1 MKLFYRGICLG
12 MFCAL
17 ALSSGAQ
24 AKPYDLP
31 YIGEMDDYR
40 TKYEDTFVHL
50 ARDFNLG
57 FVELRAANPFVDPW
71 LPGAGTKLILPSKH
85 ILPDAPREGVVI
97 NLADMR
103 LYAYYDKNKP
113 PFSTPVG
120 VGREGLNTPVGTT
133 TIVRKVENPIWRP
146 TERMRKEDP
155 KLPAVVYPGDENPM
169 GTHALYLGWSQYAIH
184 GTNKPFGIG
193 RRSSSGCLRLY
204 PESITRVYEMFP
216 VGTKVTVVNQPIK
229 VAWIGDELFLEA
241 SPTVEQSVQME
252 EMGEVPEQKLSNA
265 EMKYIIKAAGP
276 YKDRLRWPTI
286 RKAIKER
293 NSYPVA
299 IARRPSVSVEGDKVV
314 EGEAPNLDT
323 PEEARDLIDGYVP
336 PKKEQKP
343 QKQSKAITIEKPR
356 DISQASESNLSG
368 VQPQAGD
375 EKDEAY
381 SEDASPVK
389 KSTQSEVLRENSAR
403 TALRGSGPAQNPKP
417 QTPRGLPVLYEGNE
431 SSLNSRTFNP

>member
-1 MKLFYRGICLG
+1 MREYLRIVCLG
-12 MFCAL
+12 LFFAL
-17 ALSSGAQ
+17 TVSSPAP
-24 AKPYDLP
+24 AKAYDLP

-71 LPGAGTKLILPSKH
+71 LPGAGTKLILPTRH
-85 ILPDAPREGVVI
+85 ILPDAPREGIVI

-103 LYAYYDKNKP
+103 LYAYFDKNQP

-120 VGREGLNTPVGTT
+120 VGREGLNTPMGTT

-169 GTHALYLGWSQYAIH
+169 GTHALYLGWPQYAIH

-204 PESITRVYEMFP
+204 PEAITHVYDMFP

-229 VAWIGDELFLEA
+229 AAWIGDELFLEA

-252 EMGEVPEQKLSNA
+252 EMGEVKEQKLSNA

-276 YKDRLRWPTI
+276 YKDRLRWPVI

-299 IARRPSVSVEGDKVV
+299 IARRPSVSVKGDQVV
-314 EGEAPNLDT
+314 EETAPTTDLET
-323 PEEARDLIDGYVP
+323 PEEAKDLIEGQAAPAKNVK
-336 PKKEQKP
+336 PKQQQTAATIK
-343 QKQSKAITIEKPR
+343 IEKPR
-356 DISQASESNLSG
+356 SETQDPAELEPESG
-368 VQPQAGD
+368 FEQEGD
-375 EKDEAY
+375 ENEGQ
-381 SEDASPVK
+381 DAAESLAQPVSYQPGSP
-389 KSTQSEVLRENSAR
+389 SSR
-403 TALRGSGPAQNPKP
+403 T
-417 QTPRGLPVLYEGNE
+417 
-431 SSLNSRTFNP
+431 RTFNP

>member
-1 MKLFYRGICLG
+1 MRIFYRGVYIG
-12 MFCAL
+12 VFCAL
-17 ALSSGAQ
+17 ALAGGSQ
-24 AKPYDLP
+24 AKAYDLP
-31 YIGEMDDYR
+31 YIGEMDDYK
-40 TKYEDTFVHL
+40 TQYEDTFVHL

-71 LPGAGTKLILPSKH
+71 LPGAGTKLTLPSRH
-85 ILPDAPREGVVI
+85 ILPDAPREGIVI

-103 LYAYYDKNKP
+103 LYAYFDKNQP

-120 VGREGLNTPVGTT
+120 VGREGLNTPMGTT
-133 TIVRKVENPIWRP
+133 TIVRKTEGPIWRP

-169 GTHALYLGWSQYAIH
+169 GTHALYLGWPQYAIH

-204 PESITRVYEMFP
+204 PEAITRVYDMFP

-229 VAWIGDELFLEA
+229 TAWIGDELFLEA

-252 EMGEVPEQKLSNA
+252 EMGEVPEQKLSNE
-265 EMKYIIKAAGP
+265 EMQMIIKAAGA

-299 IARRPSVSVEGDKVV
+299 IARRPSVTVQGDQLVEGDDAAKIDL
-314 EGEAPNLDT
+314 ET
-323 PEEARDLIDGYVP
+323 PEEAKDLIEGYVP
-336 PKKEQKP
+336 PKKESVP
-343 QKQSKAITIEKPR
+343 QKHSAAIKIEKPR
-356 DISQASESNLSG
+356 DLS
-368 VQPQAGD
+368 PEAGD
-375 EKDEAY
+375 EDVTALDSDSPQKPKFQ
-381 SEDASPVK
+381 DASNGL
-389 KSTQSEVLRENSAR
+389 S
-403 TALRGSGPAQNPKP
+403 QN
-417 QTPRGLPVLYEGNE
+417 VSYEGTLPSNRTRT
-431 SSLNSRTFNP
+431 LNP